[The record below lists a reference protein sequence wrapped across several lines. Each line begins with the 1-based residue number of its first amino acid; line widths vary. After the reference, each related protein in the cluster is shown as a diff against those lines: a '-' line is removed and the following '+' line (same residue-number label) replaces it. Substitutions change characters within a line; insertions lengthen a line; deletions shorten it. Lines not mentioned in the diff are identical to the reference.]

1 MRKWYF
7 NNTDIC
13 SNYKFNQSM
22 SDFDKHGIAGV
33 IRENIQNSCDA
44 KLDVKDPVKIDIDLI
59 RIDTKDLPG
68 IECLKMRIDSLKGEN
83 QYSRQTITNMQDI
96 VKNERCNVMI
106 IEDSN
111 TKGLS
116 GAKNEKSP
124 YVAYAYSKGFHAED
138 EDKEKEAQRGG
149 SHGIGKIASNAAS
162 DIATMYFATKDEL
175 EEVYL
180 GGTCELIDHS
190 FAGKN
195 FLGTGYF
202 ANFKGD
208 RFEAYKNENVHTIFS
223 KETRGLK
230 VVIPFV
236 KDEFFDANEITKSVC
251 DSFFISILNKELEVN
266 VSNQKIGSESLENII
281 LNEMYYEQNLKDF
294 NRNSNLSPLYFKTF
308 KKQDKI
314 ELKISDKNGKVHFFD
329 MYLDIVDGLKVARY
343 CIFRTNGMK
352 VAEKSIKGYS
362 SSAFNIVLIS
372 KSIEEDMFLKSLENE
387 AHTQLSSEHIKDKGF
402 KQNAVRFLNNLDSEI
417 GKVVS
422 KKLEELNPTD
432 GKIDTS
438 DIIYEMNYN
447 FKKIEKENKS
457 IIRISEKTDKD
468 SNKIDK
474 EEEKEELILTK
485 TSTGDFDIAT
495 NGSIIAKVVSPRNKG
510 GTNQPKTSSSSYV
523 DQPVEEK
530 IPSKRKIIKKVNGK
544 EKMFIKLASGSVKRK
559 VSKGQEKLLLNLTGV
574 DGIKS
579 YTKCSLKISAIDGE
593 GKETDDFFITDN
605 YKTIKENGI
614 ELNLSFDKKEIEE
627 VSIMGNK
634 INLVLDLS
642 ESYNKNLKFIYEV
655 VI

>member
-1 MRKWYF
+1 
-7 NNTDIC
+7 
-13 SNYKFNQSM
+13 
-22 SDFDKHGIAGV
+22 
-33 IRENIQNSCDA
+33 
-44 KLDVKDPVKIDIDLI
+44 
-59 RIDTKDLPG
+59 
-68 IECLKMRIDSLKGEN
+68 
-83 QYSRQTITNMQDI
+83 
-96 VKNERCNVMI
+96 
-106 IEDSN
+106 
-111 TKGLS
+111 
-116 GAKNEKSP
+116 
-124 YVAYAYSKGFHAED
+124 
-138 EDKEKEAQRGG
+138 
-149 SHGIGKIASNAAS
+149 
-162 DIATMYFATKDEL
+162 KDEL
-175 EEVYL
+175 EEAYL

-190 FAGKN
+190 YDGKN

-208 RFEAYKNENVHTIFS
+208 KFEAYKNENFHSIFS
-223 KETRGLK
+223 KEARGLK

-236 KDEFFDANEITKSVC
+236 KDEFFDVNEIIKSVC

-266 VSNQKIGSESLENII
+266 VSNQKIDSESLEDII

-314 ELKISDKNGKVHFFD
+314 ELKISDKNGKVHYFD

-387 AHTQLSSEHIKDKGF
+387 AHTQLSSEHIKDKVF
-402 KQNAVRFLNNLDSEI
+402 KQNAVRFLNNLDNEI

-457 IIRISEKTDKD
+457 IIKISEKTTKD
-468 SNKIDK
+468 SNKIA
-474 EEEKEELILTK
+474 KEELTLTK
-485 TSTGDFDIAT
+485 TSTGDFNVAP
-495 NGSIIAKVVSPRNKG
+495 NGSVIAKVGSPRKKG
-510 GTNQPKTSSSSYV
+510 GTNQPKTSSSSYI

-530 IPSKRKIIKKVNGK
+530 IPSKRTITKKVNGK
-544 EKMFIKLASGSVKRK
+544 EKVFIKLASGSVKRK
-559 VSKGQEKLLLNLTGV
+559 VSKDKEKLLLNLTGI
-574 DGIKS
+574 DGIKNYS
-579 YTKCSLKISAIDGE
+579 KCSLKISAIDGE

-605 YKTIKENGI
+605 YKNII
-614 ELNLSFDKKEIEE
+614 EEGRELKLSFDKKEIEE
-627 VSIMGNK
+627 VSIIENK
-634 INLVLDLS
+634 INLLLDLAKD
-642 ESYNKNLKFIYEV
+642 YNKNLKFIYEV

>member
-1 MRKWYF
+1 MKKWHF

-44 KLDVKDPVKIDIDLI
+44 KLDDENPVKIDVDLKEI
-59 RIDTKDLPG
+59 CTKDLPG
-68 IECLKMRIDSLKGEN
+68 IECLKVRIDSLKGEN
-83 QYSRQTITNMQDI
+83 QYSRQTIANMQDV
-96 VKNERCNVMI
+96 VKNDKCNVMI
-106 IEDSN
+106 VEDSN

-116 GAKNEKSP
+116 GATKEKSP

-138 EDKEKEAQRGG
+138 EDEEKEAQRGG

-162 DIATMYFATKDEL
+162 DIATMYFATKDDL
-175 EEVYL
+175 EEMYL
-180 GGTCELIDHS
+180 GGTCELIDHYYD
-190 FAGKN
+190 GRN

-202 ANFKGD
+202 ANFKVD
-208 RFEAYKNENVHTIFS
+208 RFEAYKNEDVHSIFS

-266 VSNQKIGSESLENII
+266 VSNQKIDSESLEDII

-308 KKQDKI
+308 KNQDKT
-314 ELKISDKNGKVHFFD
+314 ELKIFDKNGKEHFFD

-343 CIFRTNGMK
+343 CVFRTNGMK

-362 SSAFNIVLIS
+362 SSAFNIVLVS
-372 KSIEEDMFLKSLENE
+372 KSIEEDIFLKSLENE
-387 AHTQLSSEHIKDKGF
+387 AHTQLSSEHIKDKVF

-447 FKKIEKENKS
+447 FKKIDKENKS
-457 IIRISEKTDKD
+457 IIKILEKGDRN
-468 SNKIDK
+468 SSKID
-474 EEEKEELILTK
+474 EEDEIEELILTK
-485 TSTGDFDIAT
+485 TSTGDFEISPD
-495 NGSIIAKVVSPRNKG
+495 GSIVAKS
-510 GTNQPKTSSSSYV
+510 TSSKTKESSNKPTTGSSDYE
-523 DQPVEEK
+523 DQRVEEK
-530 IPSKRKIIKKVNGK
+530 IPSKRTINKEVNGRERK
-544 EKMFIKLASGSVKRK
+544 FVKLASGSAKRK
-559 VSKGQEKLLLNLTGV
+559 ISKDKEKLLLDLTGV
-574 DGIKS
+574 EEIKKYS
-579 YTKCSLKISAIDGE
+579 KCSLKISAIDGE
-593 GKETDDFFITDN
+593 GKETDDFLITDN
-605 YKTIKENGI
+605 YKNIKENGI

-627 VSIMGNK
+627 VAIIGNK
-634 INLVLDLS
+634 INLVLELAED
-642 ESYNKNLKFIYEV
+642 YNKNLKFIYEV